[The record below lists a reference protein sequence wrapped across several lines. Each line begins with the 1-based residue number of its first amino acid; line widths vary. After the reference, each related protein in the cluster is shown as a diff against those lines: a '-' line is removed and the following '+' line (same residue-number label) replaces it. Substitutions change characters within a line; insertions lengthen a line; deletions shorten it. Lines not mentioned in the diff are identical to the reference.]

1 MDKSFWKCGS
11 LKLELAQY
19 REVVVF
25 AQFGSNFDDA
35 TQYLLNHGVKLTKV
49 FKQPQYSPI
58 PIEKKIVV
66 IYATIKGYLYQI
78 PISNIDQYEHE
89 LLKSIVYF
97 LLLYK
102 KKTSLSILTIN

>member
-35 TQYLLNHGVKLTKV
+35 TQYL
-49 FKQPQYSPI
+49 
-58 PIEKKIVV
+58 V